1 MSKGST
7 QRPSSVD
14 AAELNARWAAVFGSK
29 QVASSAPSVPPAQE
43 ALTTK
48 DKALKLALD
57 FLESGNFVYPR
68 SLSTAIEEALAR
80 PAQEPMAVIGI
91 PITDTGI
98 PVTENKANHGIEG
111 AA

>member
-1 MSKGST
+1 M
-7 QRPSSVD
+7 
-14 AAELNARWAAVFGSK
+14 
-29 QVASSAPSVPPAQE
+29 
-43 ALTTK
+43 TK
-48 DKALKLALD
+48 DEAWEMIDSALD
-57 FLESGNFVYPR
+57 HSYSEKDVMK
-68 SLSTAIEEALAR
+68 IKEALAQ